1 MSRRIQMMTLSVIV
15 GVPVMFAALLGTSA
29 NRAPAFAAQVV
40 PVSATAPVAL
50 PAALPLP
57 AAVVAPSFA
66 DIAERANPAIVSIQ
80 NVEFVKRQKRPSGNG
95 GFPFWFQMS
104 PDNPED
110 ENQGQGDGQGGD
122 DDQERRDGSGSGFFI
137 RKDGYILTNYHVVS
151 GARKLTV
158 TLESG
163 EKLPAT
169 VKGKD
174 ESLDIALLKVD
185 PPHDMPTL
193 PMGDSESLRTGEWV
207 VAIGNPLGYEHSVT
221 VGVVSGKGRPLRDLS
236 RDPSL
241 ANYIQTDAA
250 INFGNSGGPL
260 MNARGEVVGI
270 NTAITRNYQ
279 GGGNYMPG
287 VIQGIGFALPINAA
301 SAVLD
306 QLITDGKVSRG
317 ALSIQI
323 QPVTDEIQHYYK
335 LPAKKGAFVQKVSAD
350 GPAERAGM
358 KNGDIIT
365 TVDGKSVDTTENLI
379 QMISAHRPGD
389 TVSLGVLRDGRNV
402 NLKVKLADRSETLRA
417 SNSGDEEEE
426 GEEGEGGDE
435 KPTASVAKLGFTV
448 AEVSTGRFKELYGF
462 DLPKNPPEGVL
473 VTKVSNEG
481 PAYEAGVAP
490 KMIVTQVGAEP
501 VHSLSD
507 FRRATEKV
515 AKGQIVRLSVTYFV
529 SPDRRGGNPEKESR
543 YIFFEAE

>member
-1 MSRRIQMMTLSVIV
+1 
-15 GVPVMFAALLGTSA
+15 
-29 NRAPAFAAQVV
+29 
-40 PVSATAPVAL
+40 
-50 PAALPLP
+50 
-57 AAVVAPSFA
+57 
-66 DIAERANPAIVSIQ
+66 NPAIVSIQ
-80 NVEFVKRQKRPSGNG
+80 NVEFVKRQKRPQGNG

-104 PDNPED
+104 PDD
-110 ENQGQGDGQGGD
+110 ENPGDNPPDGQGD

-158 TLESG
+158 TLEGG

-185 PPHDMPTL
+185 ATHDFQTL
-193 PMGDSESLRTGEWV
+193 PMGDSDSLRTGEWV

-335 LPAKKGAFVQKVSAD
+335 LPTKKGAFVQKVSAD

-358 KNGDIIT
+358 KDGDII
-365 TVDGKSVDTTENLI
+365 
-379 QMISAHRPGD
+379 
-389 TVSLGVLRDGRNV
+389 
-402 NLKVKLADRSETLRA
+402 
-417 SNSGDEEEE
+417 
-426 GEEGEGGDE
+426 
-435 KPTASVAKLGFTV
+435 VA
-448 AEVSTGRFKELYGF
+448 
-462 DLPKNPPEGVL
+462 
-473 VTKVSNEG
+473 
-481 PAYEAGVAP
+481 
-490 KMIVTQVGAEP
+490 
-501 VHSLSD
+501 
-507 FRRATEKV
+507 
-515 AKGQIVRLSVTYFV
+515 
-529 SPDRRGGNPEKESR
+529 
-543 YIFFEAE
+543 

>member
-1 MSRRIQMMTLSVIV
+1 MSRRLQLMTLSVIV
-15 GVPVMFAALLGTSA
+15 GVPVMIATVLGTSA
-29 NRAPAFAAQVV
+29 NRAPAFAAQT
-40 PVSATAPVAL
+40 VSATAPVVL

-57 AAVVAPSFA
+57 SPVVAPSFA

-80 NVEFVKRQKRPSGNG
+80 NVEFVKRTRRPSGNG

-104 PDNPED
+104 PENPDE
-110 ENQGQGDGQGGD
+110 ENQGDAPGGEG

-158 TLESG
+158 TLEDG

-185 PPHDMPTL
+185 ASHDMATL

-260 MNARGEVVGI
+260 LNARGEVVGI

-279 GGGNYMPG
+279 GGGGYMPG

-358 KNGDIIT
+358 KNGDIIVS
-365 TVDGKSVDTTENLI
+365 VDGKSVDTTENLI

-389 TVSLGVLRDGRNV
+389 TVALVVLRDGRNV
-402 NLKVKLADRSETLRA
+402 NLKVKLADRSDTLRA

-426 GEEGEGGDE
+426 GEEGEEGEE

-448 AEVSTGRFKELYGF
+448 AEISTGRFRDLYGY
-462 DLPKNPPEGVL
+462 DLPKSAPEGVL

-481 PAYEAGVAP
+481 AAYEAGVAP
-490 KMIVTQVGAEP
+490 RMIVTQVGSTP
-501 VHSLSD
+501 VHSLAD

-515 AKGQIVRLSVTYFV
+515 EKGQIVRLSVTFFV
-529 SPDRRGGNPEKESR
+529 NPDRRGGTPERESR